1 MARVRDPKDITVE
14 EPGEKYPSSGAS
26 NGYDV
31 AVSVLTEASSDAA
44 VKVLI
49 EASDASELDRT
60 EDPVEGLKG
69 TEAVEEMEEVAD
81 KEEKEEVRN
90 SEDVDGEVEVSNAI
104 GGECEAEVS
113 ISIDVDEE
121 ERHQDDARGE
131 RGSADEECFKYGNPT
146 SKYMKSLRFLTQ
158 KGHSQE
164 AIDCLGESADH
175 SIFGHYAYGLF
186 LICCGAVE
194 DGPSAMDQ
202 LNFALNFSGNGAF
215 EILGEVF
222 SRGSRCG
229 FISYQNRKKTCEG
242 KGFRFG
248 WGVPRILF
256 LKEVCGF
263 RGFRSAKGWSDCVVL
278 VVLMVDLDSSNLDLV
293 SWFSVSDFAWEERRI
308 SFQIRSIQKDLWSF
322 SVKPFQKWGDHV
334 IYLGL
339 EVEELRIGGLQLPGW
354 VLLLLDLKIVGG
366 MNVIGAADQVG
377 FDEIDTPFVRFW
389 FSVYRGFCSKLVA
402 GIGSIQEA
410 FPIWFYGGSEGVVRW
425 LLEHSQSWRWAMG
438 QRFPQGNGLWA
449 SNLFG
454 SEMFYHP
461 FLMFDLFRRSSV
473 SYTVFNSHN
482 FLDRE
487 RNISVEISDQKGK
500 NCSRLEKLISGG
512 FSLDE
517 YGSNVEGISEEA
529 QKGDADYKLGVYKPD
544 SRSGGFQI
552 CWPAG
557 GYGSSSRRKIS
568 SKTFI
573 GLMRNYGWKGEWWIQ

>member
-131 RGSADEECFKYGNPT
+131 RGSADEEVKRNIDAEDDDDSQPLPPENMVFGPTEYIKVYGDGERVLVCGEWSAYKVFYERARVVMRTVNLQEFFDHGEYAHEDSIYMHFLLKCFKYGNPT

-194 DGPSAMDQ
+194 DG
-202 LNFALNFSGNGAF
+202 
-215 EILGEVF
+215 
-222 SRGSRCG
+222 
-229 FISYQNRKKTCEG
+229 K
-242 KGFRFG
+242 
-248 WGVPRILF
+248 
-256 LKEVCGF
+256 
-263 RGFRSAKGWSDCVVL
+263 
-278 VVLMVDLDSSNLDLV
+278 
-293 SWFSVSDFAWEERRI
+293 
-308 SFQIRSIQKDLWSF
+308 
-322 SVKPFQKWGDHV
+322 
-334 IYLGL
+334 
-339 EVEELRIGGLQLPGW
+339 
-354 VLLLLDLKIVGG
+354 
-366 MNVIGAADQVG
+366 
-377 FDEIDTPFVRFW
+377 
-389 FSVYRGFCSKLVA
+389 
-402 GIGSIQEA
+402 
-410 FPIWFYGGSEGVVRW
+410 
-425 LLEHSQSWRWAMG
+425 
-438 QRFPQGNGLWA
+438 
-449 SNLFG
+449 
-454 SEMFYHP
+454 
-461 FLMFDLFRRSSV
+461 
-473 SYTVFNSHN
+473 
-482 FLDRE
+482 
-487 RNISVEISDQKGK
+487 
-500 NCSRLEKLISGG
+500 
-512 FSLDE
+512 
-517 YGSNVEGISEEA
+517 
-529 QKGDADYKLGVYKPD
+529 
-544 SRSGGFQI
+544 
-552 CWPAG
+552 
-557 GYGSSSRRKIS
+557 
-568 SKTFI
+568 
-573 GLMRNYGWKGEWWIQ
+573 